1 MASEGLTRQQVS
13 IERLVAAID
22 DQIAALKFELEAKRI
37 RVRDERARAETA
49 ALTACSQERT
59 LDGTLGTVSGL
70 VVAGPVGLVAGAVV
84 GATTGPAIASSW
96 EVHGDHHGRRRHRH
110 HRSYCVGIFVSRVAL
125 G

>member
-13 IERLVAAID
+13 IERLVASID

-59 LDGTLGTVSGL
+59 LDTVSGL